1 MSGTITPIT
10 MPKFGLAMTEGKLAS
25 WSLPVGKEVKAGDEL
40 ADIETSKITNGY
52 ESPAAGILRRQVA
65 PEGEMLPVGALIGVL
80 ADADVSD
87 SEIDAFIQHFND
99 NFSSGDAE
107 DKNSDTTARRTV
119 DVGDLRISV
128 QESGNKET
136 GTAVL
141 LIHGFGGDVSNWML
155 TQSALASS
163 HHVIAFDLPGH
174 GESTK
179 QVGDGTPAG
188 FAKTVED
195 LIKALEL
202 PAAHVVG
209 HSLGGAIALELA
221 KSSPDLVKS
230 LTLIAPAGLGQDI
243 NMNFINGFIDADRRK
258 TLEPVLQYLVH
269 DKSLISRQMVE
280 GIIRYKRL
288 DGVVTGLKTIASA
301 SFPDG
306 KQAVSLRSVL
316 ETFDKPIQILW
327 GEQDEILSTKDA
339 DGLPAA
345 ISVTRFP
352 ETGHMP
358 QLEQA
363 AAVNTSISQFIE

>member
-1 MSGTITPIT
+1 MSSNITPIT

-25 WSLPVGKEVKAGDEL
+25 WSLPVGTEVSAGDEL

-52 ESPAAGILRRQVA
+52 ESPAAGILRRQVI
-65 PEGEMLPVGALIGVL
+65 PEGETIPVGTLIGIL

-87 SEIDAFIQHFND
+87 VEIDSFIKNFND
-99 NFSSGDAE
+99 NFSSGE
-107 DKNSDTTARRTV
+107 TKDKASEETPRRIVEV
-119 DVGDLRISV
+119 DDLRISI
-128 QESGNKET
+128 QESGNGNE

-155 TQSALASS
+155 TQSALSSS

-179 QVGDGTPAG
+179 QVGDGSPEG
-188 FAKTVED
+188 FAKTVES
-195 LIKALEL
+195 LIKILDL
-202 PAAHVVG
+202 PNVHVIG

-221 KSSPDLVKS
+221 KSSPELVKT

-243 NMNFINGFIDADRRK
+243 NMNFINGFIEADRRK

-269 DKSLISRQMVE
+269 DKNLISRQMVE

-288 DGVVTGLKTIASA
+288 DGVINGLKTIASA
-301 SFPDG
+301 SFPEG
-306 KQAVSLRSVL
+306 KQAVSLRSTL
-316 ETFDKPIQILW
+316 EKFDKPSQILW
-327 GEQDEILSTKDA
+327 GEQDEILSAKDA
-339 DGLPAA
+339 DGLPSTIA
-345 ISVTRFP
+345 VTRYP
-352 ETGHMP
+352 DAGHMP

-363 AAVNTSISQFIE
+363 AAVNAIISSFIA

>member
-1 MSGTITPIT
+1 MSGNITPIT

-25 WSLPVGKEVKAGDEL
+25 WSLPVGTEVSAGDEL

-52 ESPAAGILRRQVA
+52 ESPAAGILRRQVI
-65 PEGEMLPVGALIGVL
+65 PEGETIPVGTLIGIL

-87 SEIDAFIQHFND
+87 VEIDSFIKNFND
-99 NFSSGDAE
+99 NFSSGE
-107 DKNSDTTARRTV
+107 TKDKASEETPRRIVEV
-119 DVGDLRISV
+119 DDLRISI
-128 QESGNKET
+128 QESGIGNE

-155 TQSALASS
+155 TQSALSSS

-179 QVGDGTPAG
+179 QVGSGSPKE
-188 FAKTVED
+188 FAKTVES
-195 LIKALEL
+195 LIKSLDL
-202 PAAHVVG
+202 PNVHVVG

-221 KSSPDLVKS
+221 KSAPELVKT

-243 NMNFINGFIDADRRK
+243 NMNFINGFIEADRRK

-269 DKSLISRQMVE
+269 DKSMISRQMVE

-288 DGVVTGLKTIASA
+288 DGVVNGLKTIASA

-306 KQAVSLRSVL
+306 RQAVSLRSIL
-316 ETFDKPIQILW
+316 EEFDQPSQVLW
-327 GEQDEILSTKDA
+327 GEQDEILSVKDA
-339 DGLPAA
+339 DGLPSA
-345 ISVTRFP
+345 IPVTRYADA
-352 ETGHMP
+352 GHMP

-363 AAVNTSISQFIE
+363 AAVNATISSFIA